1 MQVLELDQEKDVG
14 ENYGRKE
21 EKLDENEERE
31 HALQKPEN

>member
-14 ENYGRKE
+14 ENYGGKE

-31 HALQKPEN
+31 RA